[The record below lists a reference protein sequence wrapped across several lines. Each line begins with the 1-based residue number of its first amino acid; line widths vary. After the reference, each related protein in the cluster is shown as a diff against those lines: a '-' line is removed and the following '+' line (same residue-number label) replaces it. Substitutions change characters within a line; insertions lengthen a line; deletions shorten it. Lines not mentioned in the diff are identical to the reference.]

1 MGNTIPVLLNYLTL
15 CIVALF
21 AFPLS
26 LLFVVFTLGVGLLA
40 VPFLIVTEAE
50 KYEALAIPAW
60 LGIMT
65 YLGFLLFTVL
75 RKHTIWSAIMFA
87 LLSCFSTYLVVAVS
101 AEISWRWAMA
111 QDAEKQGLK
120 CIEPR
125 QFIALRARKA
135 GLALHSDERMFY
147 TPHATASKDGK
158 LFIWSFGETRFVE
171 WEDYGASC

>member
-1 MGNTIPVLLNYLTL
+1 MGNTIPVFLNYLVL
-15 CIVALF
+15 CIVGLF

-26 LLFVVFTLGVGLLA
+26 LIYVVFTLGVGLLA
-40 VPFLIVTEAE
+40 VPLLIVTEAE
-50 KYEALAIPAW
+50 KYEVFAIPTW

-87 LLSCFSTYLVVAVS
+87 LLSCISTYLVVALS
-101 AEISWRWAMA
+101 AEISWRGAMT

-125 QFIALRARKA
+125 EFIALRARKA
-135 GLALHSDERMFY
+135 GPALHSGERMY
-147 TPHATASKDGK
+147 YAPHATASKDGK
-158 LFIWSFGETRFVE
+158 LFIWSFGETKFVE
-171 WEDYGASC
+171 WKDYGASC